1 MIDLTKYNEN
11 CSCNERPIYK
21 KRYKSNGEEYLKKVD
36 TINIEEDLKEKQLE
50 IERIKELFDTQERL
64 KAEELLDD
72 LTNEEFLNTLK
83 TQTQDLTTNLD
94 AYEFLNR
101 INELKEFY
109 NKMPREIRMQ
119 YKNINEF
126 AKNYLP
132 KFIDERLEKIETK
145 KAQEQQAQQTQQQ
158 NENLAKTQEE
168 LKKQI
173 EELQKQLK
181 GAETNV

>member
-1 MIDLTKYNEN
+1 MIDLTKFNEN

-21 KRYKSNGEEYLKKVD
+21 KRYKSNGEEYLKQVD
-36 TINIEEDLKEKQLE
+36 SINIEEDMKEKQLE
-50 IERIKELFDTQERL
+50 IERIKEIFNTQERL

-83 TQTQDLTTNLD
+83 TQTQDVSNLD
-94 AYEFLNR
+94 TYEFLNR

-109 NKMPREIRMQ
+109 NKMPQDVRMK

-132 KFIDERLEKIETK
+132 KFIDERLEKINIQK
-145 KAQEQQAQQTQQQ
+145 QQQ
-158 NENLAKTQEE
+158 ENEKQMKEHENFVAKTQEE
-168 LKKQI
+168 LQKKI
-173 EELQKQLK
+173 EELEKQLK

>member
-1 MIDLTKYNEN
+1 MIDLTKYNED
-11 CSCNERPIYK
+11 CSCNEKPIYK
-21 KRYKSNGEEYLKKVD
+21 KRYKSNGEEYLKQVD
-36 TINIEEDLKEKQLE
+36 TINIEEDMKEKQLE

-83 TQTQDLTTNLD
+83 TQTQDLSNLD
-94 AYEFLNR
+94 TYEFLNR

-109 NKMPREIRMQ
+109 NKMPRDIRMQ

-132 KFIDERLEKIETK
+132 KFIDDKLEKINIEKT
-145 KAQEQQAQQTQQQ
+145 QTQQAQQAQQKT
-158 NENLAKTQEE
+158 ENLAKTQEE
-168 LKKQI
+168 LQRQI

>member
-36 TINIEEDLKEKQLE
+36 SINIEEDMKEKQLE

-83 TQTQDLTTNLD
+83 TQTQDLTNLD
-94 AYEFLNR
+94 TYEFLNR

-109 NKMPREIRMQ
+109 NKMPRDIRMQ

-132 KFIDERLEKIETK
+132 KFIDEKLEKIEINK
-145 KAQEQQAQQTQQQ
+145 QNQAQQAQQAQQ

-168 LKKQI
+168 LQKQI

>member
-1 MIDLTKYNEN
+1 MIDLTKFNEN

-21 KRYKSNGEEYLKKVD
+21 KRYKSNGEEYLKQVD
-36 TINIEEDLKEKQLE
+36 SINIEEDMKEKQLE
-50 IERIKELFDTQERL
+50 IERIKEIFNTQERL

-83 TQTQDLTTNLD
+83 AQTQDIQQLD
-94 AYEFLNR
+94 TYEFLNR

-109 NKMPREIRMQ
+109 NKMPQDIRMK

-132 KFIDERLEKIETK
+132 SFIDEKLDKIAILK
-145 KAQEQQAQQTQQQ
+145 QQAVKAEQTQKQ

-168 LKKQI
+168 LQKQI

>member
-1 MIDLTKYNEN
+1 MIIDLTKYNEDCN
-11 CSCNERPIYK
+11 SNERPIYK

-36 TINIEEDLKEKQLE
+36 AINIEEDLKEKQLE

-83 TQTQDLTTNLD
+83 TQTQDIQNLD
-94 AYEFLNR
+94 TFEFLNR
-101 INELKEFY
+101 INEIKEFY
-109 NKMPREIRMQ
+109 NKMPQEIRMK

-126 AKNYLP
+126 TKNYLP
-132 KFIDERLEKIETK
+132 NFIDEKLEKIQTQK
-145 KAQEQQAQQTQQQ
+145 EQQAINENQQKQ

-168 LKKQI
+168 LQKQI
-173 EELQKQLK
+173 EELQNQLK
-181 GAETNV
+181 GAQTNV

>member
-1 MIDLTKYNEN
+1 MIDLKKYNEV
-11 CSCNERPIYK
+11 CDKNERPIYK

-36 TINIEEDLKEKQLE
+36 AINIEEDLKEKQLE
-50 IERIKELFDTQERL
+50 IERIKEMFDTQERL
-64 KAEELLDD
+64 KAEELLND

-83 TQTQDLTTNLD
+83 TQTQDIQQLD
-94 AYEFLNR
+94 TYEFLNR

-132 KFIDERLEKIETK
+132 KFIDKKLEKIEIQK
-145 KAQEQQAQQTQQQ
+145 QQQ
-158 NENLAKTQEE
+158 ENEKQIKEHENFVAKTQED
-168 LKKQI
+168 LKKKI
-173 EELQKQLK
+173 EELENQLK
-181 GAETNV
+181 GVNTNV